1 MSFSSFSLLISDW
14 NAKHIRML
22 AISNSFDE
30 SCLTD
35 EGRGRSEKYVIMK
48 KFKIFVG
55 KSVAFFRINAKFK
68 LSRLSVSLW
77 ENRLS

>member
-1 MSFSSFSLLISDW
+1 MIL
-14 NAKHIRML
+14 
-22 AISNSFDE
+22 
-30 SCLTD
+30 
-35 EGRGRSEKYVIMK
+35 K

-68 LSRLSVSLW
+68 FSRLSVSLW